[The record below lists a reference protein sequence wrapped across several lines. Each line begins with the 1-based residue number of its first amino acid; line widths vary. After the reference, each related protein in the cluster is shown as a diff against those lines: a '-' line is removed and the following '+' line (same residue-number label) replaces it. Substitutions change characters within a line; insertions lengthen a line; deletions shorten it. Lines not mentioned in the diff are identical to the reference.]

1 MKASILSILSIA
13 TIWAS
18 NLVAQNQIPTG
29 TWRSHFSYR
38 NAKVCEA
45 SSKFIYSASENGF
58 WRTSNI
64 GEMTLLKKEDGFNG
78 IEITSLKYNSNADV
92 LVIGYADGNID
103 LLFKDQQIQ
112 NIPGFKNK
120 LLQGD
125 KRINHCSFSGNDAI
139 LSTNFG
145 LLIIDISK
153 REIRD
158 SYTSIGNNGQ
168 EIPLFASTVMGDS
181 IYVGTTTGIRS
192 AKYSRTI
199 NLNDFN
205 QWKWA
210 FESSSPCFKMSA
222 WNDSLFF
229 EHDSTI
235 KKYYRGSVSTA
246 FSSKRSTAKI
256 FTNSEGLHI
265 GRQGSITKINDQ
277 GYTVEPVN
285 LIADFTQFYDK
296 IYWFCTGIGPGII
309 KKDLNGEVAFMPNG
323 PDQVSV
329 FKMSKEGN
337 MLLTT
342 GGGLSSTFGNAFNN
356 SGFYLYNA
364 DGWKSN
370 LSSPLNVNMYDFT
383 FVAYHPTY
391 QSLYAATH
399 SNGILIIQNGEIK
412 QKMDETNTPLK
423 RINDSSF
430 LHLGGMAVD
439 SKGNFWVVNYAQSKP
454 LLCRSFKG
462 EWFSFGL
469 LDEQEI
475 TSLTID
481 ANDRKWM
488 TLKSGGIIV
497 FHEGESLS
505 QSNDDRMV
513 RIGKQ
518 HGLVSTEVLSIAADK
533 NGYVWIGTN
542 QGLNIYTGSQTLF
555 SNPKVDRFIVDQDG
569 KLGYLLGEETIT
581 DILVDGGSRKWFATR
596 NGLFCADEYGQQVIK
611 RFSTENSPL
620 ISNNIICLGQIDNTG
635 ELFIG
640 TDKGIVSYRNDA
652 ASGNNNFGEIKI
664 YPNPV
669 PPKYDGIITIEGLA
683 ENAEIRITD
692 LHGRLV
698 YQTKANG
705 SKATWDGYRLDGSK
719 PNSGVFFVFGMN
731 NDGSET
737 AMGKF
742 IFIR

>member
-1 MKASILSILSIA
+1 MKGFIL
-13 TIWAS
+13 
-18 NLVAQNQIPTG
+18 NLIVIGSFITSPLFSQNQIPTG

-38 NAKVCEA
+38 NALVCEA
-45 SSKFIYSASENGF
+45 TQKFIYSASENGF

-78 IEITSLKYNSNADV
+78 IEITCLKYQSDADV

-103 LLFKDQQIQ
+103 LLFKDQQIK

-125 KRINHCSFSGNDAI
+125 KRINHCSFNGNDAI

-145 LLIIDISK
+145 LLIIDIQK

-158 SYTSIGNNGQ
+158 SYTSIGDNGQ
-168 EIPLFASTVMGDS
+168 EIPLFASTVMSDS
-181 IYVGTTTGIRS
+181 IFVGTTTGIRC
-192 AKYSRTI
+192 AKYSRSI
-199 NLNDFN
+199 NLNDYN
-205 QWKWA
+205 QWQWA
-210 FESSSPCFKMSA
+210 YTTTSPCFKMSA

-235 KKYYRGSVSTA
+235 KKYHRGLVNIV
-246 FSSKRSTAKI
+246 FPSKRPTANI

-265 GRQGSITKINDQ
+265 GRQGSITKINNQ
-277 GYTVEPVN
+277 GYQIETVN
-285 LIADFTQFYDK
+285 LISDFTQFIDK
-296 IYWFCTGIGPGII
+296 TYWFCTGIGPGII
-309 KKDLNGEVAFMPNG
+309 KKDPNGEVAFMPNG

-337 MLLTT
+337 RLLVT

-356 SGFYLYNA
+356 SGFYLYNEA
-364 DGWKSN
+364 GWKSN

-399 SNGILIIQNGEIK
+399 SNGILVIQDGEIK
-412 QKMDETNTPLK
+412 QKLDETNTPLK

-439 SKGNFWVVNYAQSKP
+439 SKGNFWVVNYGQNNP
-454 LLCRSFKG
+454 LLCRTFTGKWYSFNL
-462 EWFSFGL
+462 F
-469 LDEQEI
+469 DEQEI
-475 TSLTID
+475 TSITID

-488 TLKSGGIIV
+488 TLRSGGILV
-497 FHEGESLS
+497 FSEGESFDKL
-505 QSNDDRMV
+505 NDDKLV

-518 HGLVSTEVLSIAADK
+518 HGLISTEVLSIAADK

-542 QGLNIYTGSQTLF
+542 QGLNIYTGSPNLF
-555 SNPKVDRFIVDQDG
+555 SNPKVDRFVVDQDG
-569 KLGYLLGEETIT
+569 QLGYLLGEETIT
-581 DILVDGGSRKWFATR
+581 DILVDGGSRKWFGTR

-611 RFSTENSPL
+611 RFSIENSPL
-620 ISNNIICLGQIDNTG
+620 ISNNIICLGQIENTG

-652 ASGNNNFGEIKI
+652 ASGNNSFGEII
-664 YPNPV
+664 VYPNPV
-669 PPKYDGIITIEGLA
+669 PPKYEGVITIEGLA

-692 LHGRLV
+692 LHGKLI

-705 SKATWDGYRLDGSK
+705 SKATWNGYRLDGSK
-719 PNSGVFFVFGMN
+719 PNSGVFFVFGIN

-742 IFIR
+742 VFIR